1 MVRVDFG
8 ASTAPSKSSSP
19 KFKPQEFR
27 LFILRVLRV
36 SVVKMMFMP
45 VMSQYVQEIA
55 AAAGLRI
62 ASISSATDFNG
73 ASTAQIQFKSLS
85 GSASSLEISESFTD
99 EIERRSEL
107 RDQLSTYLRALEK
120 RMRAPRPEVFVT
132 LHGLPL
138 AMQQFKWPYH
148 RSTSGADSF
157 ILHGIAQLAEPES
170 PLHAKVSASLTVTF
184 AEVLPALEQPY
195 AESVTFN
202 AIRKTLD
209 LGQLELLKSGNRQ
222 PVPVSTRYYS
232 FRQQRFIFNDTSD
245 QQRKDFLLS
254 KVFWISGR
262 VGSCKP
268 VWIADPYDAQYLD
281 CSLDDLRQIACE
293 LAKEG
298 LLTLDSDGEYAAATD
313 KLMEHTGEYETR
325 MHSTLALLKPK
336 FNEEMRAGHQNM

>member
-1 MVRVDFG
+1 MAV
-8 ASTAPSKSSSP
+8 
-19 KFKPQEFR
+19 
-27 LFILRVLRV
+27 I
-36 SVVKMMFMP
+36 
-45 VMSQYVQEIA
+45 SQVVQEIA
-55 AAAGLRI
+55 AGAGLQM
-62 ASISSATDFNG
+62 ASMSSATDFNG
-73 ASTAQIQFKSLS
+73 APTAQIHFKSAS

-107 RDQLSTYLRALEK
+107 RDELVSYLRALEK
-120 RMRAPRPEVFVT
+120 RMRAPRPEVFLT

-170 PLHAKVSASLTVTF
+170 ALHAKVSASLTVTF

-195 AESVTFN
+195 AESVTYN

-232 FRQQRFIFNDTSD
+232 FRQQRFIFNDTSE
-245 QQRKDFLLS
+245 QQRKDFLQS
-254 KVFWISGR
+254 KIFWTSGR
-262 VGSCKP
+262 LGSSRS

-281 CSLDDLRQIACE
+281 CSLDDLRQIARE
-293 LAKEG
+293 LAKDG
-298 LLTLDSDGEYAAATD
+298 FATVDSDGEYAAATE
-313 KLMEHTGEYETR
+313 KLMARAPEYEAKMNR
-325 MHSTLALLKPK
+325 ALALLKPK

>member
-1 MVRVDFG
+1 
-8 ASTAPSKSSSP
+8 
-19 KFKPQEFR
+19 
-27 LFILRVLRV
+27 
-36 SVVKMMFMP
+36 MP
-45 VMSQYVQEIA
+45 VLTNYVQEIA
-55 AAAGLRI
+55 AAAGLQI
-62 ASISSATDFNG
+62 ASTSSATDFNG
-73 ASTAQIQFKSLS
+73 APTAQIHFKSAS
-85 GSASSLEISESFTD
+85 GSASSLEITESFTA

-107 RDQLSTYLRALEK
+107 RDELASYLRGLEK
-120 RMRAPRPEVFVT
+120 RMRAPRPEVFLT

-148 RSTSGADSF
+148 RSTSGADSY

-232 FRQQRFIFNDTSD
+232 FRQKRFIFNDTSD
-245 QQRKDFLLS
+245 QQRKDFLHS
-254 KVFWISGR
+254 KIFWTSGR
-262 VGSCKP
+262 LGSRKS

-281 CSLDDLRQIACE
+281 CSLDDLRQIGRE
-293 LAKEG
+293 QTDEG
-298 LLTLDSDGEYAAATD
+298 LFTLDPEGEYAAATD
-313 KLMEHTGEYETR
+313 KLMARAPEYEAKMNR
-325 MHSTLALLKPK
+325 ALALLKPK